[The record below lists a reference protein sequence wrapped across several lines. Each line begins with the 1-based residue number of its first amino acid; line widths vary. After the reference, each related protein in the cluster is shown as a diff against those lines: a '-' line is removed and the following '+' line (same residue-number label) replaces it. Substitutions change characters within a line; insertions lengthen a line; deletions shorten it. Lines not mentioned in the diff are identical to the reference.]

1 VGPWVCARRG
11 SVVTRERMI
20 VFLLLGVVGA
30 FVLFVP
36 NFQDGNR
43 TNGPHVYG
51 GWPLGPAQ
59 DIEPDIVRIFGCTLE
74 KTARQSQC
82 MSHRTRG
89 LASLEIDPMHGEAVK
104 FTAMV
109 LISRDDIP
117 SPAAERVSAD
127 TAMRII
133 DYFFSDWPERRQ
145 WMGLALRQAR
155 DRHANSVI
163 KLGDAALSVEFE
175 VPQGVAAQSTFAFI
189 TIEQA
194 VPR

>member
-1 VGPWVCARRG
+1 MRSEGG
-11 SVVTRERMI
+11 VVTRERMI
-20 VFLLLGVVGA
+20 VFLLLGVVSA
-30 FVLFVP
+30 FALFVP

-43 TNGPHVYG
+43 TKGPYLYG

-89 LASLEIDPMHGEAVK
+89 LASLDIDPMHGEAVK

-109 LISRDDIP
+109 LVSRDDVP
-117 SPAAERVSAD
+117 SPAEERVSAD
-127 TAMRII
+127 TTMQIV
-133 DYFFSDWPERRQ
+133 DYFFPDWPERRQ
-145 WMGLALRQAR
+145 WMSLALRQAR

-163 KLGDAALSVEFE
+163 KLGDAALSVAFE

-189 TIEQA
+189 TIKQA
-194 VPR
+194 ASR